1 MNRNLWITLGLVLL
15 GGIVGYYGNV
25 FANRKNNE
33 LLVQL
38 LKDQLECVD
47 NEIARTDGMQPGRYL
62 ADRNEELMVKRAQ
75 LESQLQYYSNKFG
88 IS

>member
-47 NEIARTDGMQPGRYL
+47 NQLQNTDSTRIVSLQARKL
-62 ADRNEELMVKRAQ
+62 Q
-75 LESQLQYYSNKFG
+75 LQSQLQYYSNKFG